1 MIKKIDLFIIIINI
15 IFFAYYGIQLL
26 VFTDEFALNNLGF
39 FNHAVAGLSE
49 IIGIIFLSFVVALIT
64 IIFKGIAEG
73 QVGWGNELNL
83 KIDRLS
89 LENSG
94 EYAFSFQMDN
104 LELFKNDDSLSI
116 NNFSGKFGNAPING
130 ELLYFQKESKI
141 YKKKLKS
148 FNQKKEKNL
157 SW

>member
-1 MIKKIDLFIIIINI
+1 M
-15 IFFAYYGIQLL
+15 
-26 VFTDEFALNNLGF
+26 
-39 FNHAVAGLSE
+39 
-49 IIGIIFLSFVVALIT
+49 

-73 QVGWGNELNL
+73 QVAWENELNL

-104 LELFKNDDSLSI
+104 FELFKNDDSLSI

-130 ELLYFQKESKI
+130 ELLIF
-141 YKKKLKS
+141 KKSRKLRVRLTLM
-148 FNQKKEKNL
+148 NLQYLKNYL
-157 SW
+157 AKLL

>member
-1 MIKKIDLFIIIINI
+1 M
-15 IFFAYYGIQLL
+15 
-26 VFTDEFALNNLGF
+26 
-39 FNHAVAGLSE
+39 
-49 IIGIIFLSFVVALIT
+49 

-73 QVGWGNELNL
+73 QVAWENELKL

-141 YKKKLKS
+141 KGSLTLMNLQYLKNYLANS
-148 FNQKKEKNL
+148 FKR
-157 SW
+157 